1 MTDYLYTSGGFPS
14 SPSSGDSLVINGLFY
29 DWTGTAW
36 KVRSTVSNR
45 VEFTATANQ
54 ATKTGLTYFVGSIDC
69 YINGAK
75 MLLGTDFTATNG
87 TSVTF
92 TPALDLDDEV
102 QLIMGVSASSAAGGG
117 VVTGTT
123 LPDPVSAV
131 GSLFFKTDDND
142 LYVSNGTDWELV
154 SSAAATVQSAL
165 GGSITTTSTHK
176 IHTFTTSGTF
186 EVVGEGVFEY
196 LVIAGG
202 GGAAAGGNRG
212 GGAGAGGYRNSVS
225 GETSGG
231 GSNNEGG
238 ISLTAGNYAIT
249 VGAGGTGAAA
259 DNVDGGQGNDSS
271 IASLIIALGGGRGK
285 LGAGASGGSGS
296 GSSGTATNSTAVG
309 SGTTGQGYSGGSGI
323 TSGAYPGGGG
333 GGAGAVGASASG
345 SQSGAG
351 GAGQTSSITGS
362 AVTRAGGGGAG
373 STSQSAIRGLG
384 GSGGG
389 GAGAVQNGLAS
400 SGLANSGGGGGAAGN
415 ESPPA
420 LPAGSGGSGIVIIR
434 YAV

>member
-69 YINGAK
+69 YINGSK
-75 MLLGTDFTATNG
+75 MLLGTDFTATDG

>member
-1 MTDYLYTSGGFPS
+1 MTDYLYTSGGFPA

-45 VEFTATANQ
+45 VEFIATANQ

-75 MLLGTDFTATNG
+75 MLLGTDFTATDG

-92 TPALDLDDEV
+92 TPALDLNDEV
-102 QLIMGVSASSAAGGG
+102 QLIMGVSASSAAGG

-123 LPDPVSAV
+123 LPSPVSAV
-131 GSLFFKTDDND
+131 GSLFFKTDDTD

-154 SSAAATVQSAL
+154 PSAAATVQSAL

-176 IHTFTTSGTF
+176 IHVFTSSGIF
-186 EVVGEGVFEY
+186 QVVGEGVFEY

-231 GSNNEGG
+231 GSNTESG

-249 VGAGGTGAAA
+249 VGAGGTGAAG
-259 DNVDGGQGNDSS
+259 DNVDGGQGNNSS

-351 GAGQTSSITGS
+351 GDGQTSSITGS
-362 AVTRAGGGGAG
+362 ALMRAGGGGAG

-420 LPAGSGGSGIVIIR
+420 LPAGAGGSGIVIIR